1 MKEEENAVCT
11 QEKKGSLESVFDRVQ
26 VLDLLGKESIVTNLF
41 QELKE
46 NVSEELKKSMR
57 LMSHQIENISYGV
70 GNC

>member
-1 MKEEENAVCT
+1 MVCT

-26 VLDLLGKESIVTNLF
+26 VLDLLGKELVITDVF

-46 NVSEELKKSMR
+46 TVSEELKENVRM
-57 LMSHQIENISYGV
+57 MSHQIENINYGV

>member
-46 NVSEELKKSMR
+46 TVSEELK
-57 LMSHQIENISYGV
+57 V
-70 GNC
+70 